1 MVQICAAFSA
11 EVLEL
16 IYGIGS
22 CGRLEKLQIG
32 MWVFGV
38 DNDVG
43 RDGLEE

>member
-1 MVQICAAFSA
+1 VVQICAAFSA

-16 IYGIGS
+16 VYSIGS
-22 CGRLEKLQIG
+22 YGRPEKLQIG
-32 MWVFGV
+32 MWVFRV